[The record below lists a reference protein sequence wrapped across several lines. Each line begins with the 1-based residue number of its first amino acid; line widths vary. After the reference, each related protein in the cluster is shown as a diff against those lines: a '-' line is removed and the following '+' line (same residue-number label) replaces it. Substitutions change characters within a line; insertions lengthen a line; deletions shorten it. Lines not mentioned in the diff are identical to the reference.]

1 MTEIPSRA
9 RVVIIGG
16 GVIGTSVAYHL
27 AQLGWTDV
35 LLLEQGQLS
44 CGTTWHAAGLVGQ
57 LRASENGTR
66 LVQYSCELYERLEK
80 ETGLGTGFRRCG
92 GVTVART
99 ADRMTQLHRTAA
111 TAEAY
116 QLECELI
123 SPRRARELYPIMAVD
138 DLAGAIWLPGDGRAN
153 PTDLTAALARGARD
167 KGVTIRERTRVTA
180 VLTKNNAVTGVRTD
194 RGDVE
199 AEVVVNCA
207 GQWAKA
213 VGAMAG
219 VTVPLHSAEHFYV
232 VTEQVDG
239 VNRDFPILRDPD
251 GYTYIKE
258 EVGGLV
264 VGGFEPDAKPWVAPD
279 ALPYPFEFQLLEE
292 DWDHFAILMDSAIK
306 RIPVLAETGIKM
318 FYNGPESF
326 TPDNQFIL
334 GEAPELRNFFV
345 AAGFNSVGIASAG
358 GAGRAL
364 AEWITEGEPGLDL
377 SAVDIRRFA
386 AFNGNNQWL
395 HDRVSEVLGLHYAVP
410 WPNRELTSARPFRRS
425 PAYHLLKQANAGFG
439 SKMGWERANFFAP
452 PGQRPDI
459 EYGWGRQNW
468 QPWSS
473 AEQRAARGAVA
484 LFDQTS
490 FSKYLVTGRD
500 AEQALQ
506 WLCTADVAVSPGRTV
521 YTGMLNA
528 HGTYEADITVTRLSA
543 TEFLLVSSAAA
554 TERDKDHITRRMPA
568 GGHASLVDVTSQYAV
583 YGVMGPR
590 SRDLLSRLS
599 RTDLGDEAFPF
610 GSSREIDLGYA
621 TVRATRITYVGEL
634 GWELYVPAE
643 FAVGAY
649 EDLVDAGAG
658 LGLVNAGYYAIES
671 LRLEKAYRAFGRELT
686 PDYNPV
692 EAGLLF
698 ACKLK
703 TAIGFLGRE
712 AVEQARAA
720 GPRRKLVS
728 LVLTDPDA
736 MIWGGELVLRDGVA
750 VGQVTSGAWG
760 ETLGGGVALA
770 YIRHPDGDVLT
781 PDLVRAGEYQVNVGG
796 QLHPATVHLRPPFD
810 PAGDRVKG
818 RYQAGPPQELFS
830 RTRAGSCPR
839 TGTSIS
845 RSSSSRYTLTYA
857 VSQGGDYASCWHR
870 APAPL
875 PVHRPVHHRRRGPH
889 RVLRAGHATRR
900 ARQGPRTHLLPRPG
914 RLTGPGRAAER
925 GRRQRDDSG
934 RLSRPGVRGATP
946 QPSRA
951 EAGQAGLPG
960 RDHQHDDRRRDLP
973 LPRRIAAQGR
983 ERLPARA
990 PRPGAPGHHRHR
1002 RQRPRTMCWP
1012 AGGRPAEPGPAC
1024 LVRDEGHPRGRHP
1037 PDHDHGPADGRRRA
1051 GRPHRRDEL
1060 LPARAGRMAPGP
1072 ARSPGRPCRG
1082 TAGRWLQ
1089 QHAGPRLHPLRRP
1102 GRERVRR
1109 VPYLRLRRAGIDS
1122 AQRRPALP
1130 VDLGVRRPAARA
1142 QPARQPGRVPGHR
1155 PDVPASCWP
1164 SLTSAAREL

>member
-1 MTEIPSRA
+1 M
-9 RVVIIGG
+9 VIIGG

-27 AQLGWTDV
+27 AHLGWTDV

-80 ETGLGTGFRRCG
+80 ETGLSTGFRRCG

-99 ADRMTQLHRTAA
+99 PDRMTQLRRTAA
-111 TAEAY
+111 AAEAY

-123 SPRRARELYPIMAVD
+123 SPRRAAELYPIMKVD

-167 KGVTIRERTRVTA
+167 RGVTIRERTRVTA
-180 VLTKNNAVTGVRTD
+180 VLTGNGAVTGVRTD
-194 RGDVE
+194 HGDVE

-207 GQWAKA
+207 GQWAKQ
-213 VGAMAG
+213 VSAMAG
-219 VTVPLHSAEHFYV
+219 MTVPLHSAEHFYV

-239 VNRDFPILRDPD
+239 VHRDFPILRDPD

-279 ALPYPFEFQLLEE
+279 ALPYPFEFQLLED
-292 DWDHFAILMDSAIK
+292 DWDHFAILMDSAIA

-364 AEWITEGEPGLDL
+364 AEWIIEGEPALDL

-410 WPNRELTSARPFRRS
+410 WPNRELASARPFRRS
-425 PAYHLLKQANAGFG
+425 PVYHLLKQANAGFG

-452 PGQRPDI
+452 PGQPAGI
-459 EYGWGRQNW
+459 EYGWGQQNW
-468 QPWSS
+468 QPWSC
-473 AEQRAARGAVA
+473 AEQRAARTGVA

-500 AEQALQ
+500 AEQVLQ
-506 WLCTADVAVSPGRTV
+506 WLCTADVAVPPGRTV
-521 YTGMLNA
+521 YTGMLNSR
-528 HGTYEADITVTRLSA
+528 GTYEADITVTRLSA
-543 TEFLLVSSAAA
+543 DGFLLVSSAAA
-554 TERDKDHITRRMPA
+554 TERDKDHITRRMPLGA
-568 GGHASLVDVTSQYAV
+568 HASLVDMTSAFAV

-590 SRDLLSRLS
+590 SRDLLGLLS
-599 RTDLGDEAFPF
+599 RADLSDEAFPF

-649 EDLVDAGAG
+649 EDLMSAGTD
-658 LGLVNAGYYAIES
+658 LGLANAGYYAIES

-686 PDYNPV
+686 PDYNPA

-703 TAIGFLGRE
+703 TSIGFLGRE
-712 AVEQARAA
+712 AVEQVRAA
-720 GPRRKLVS
+720 GLRRRLVS
-728 LVLTDPDA
+728 LVLADSAA

-760 ETLGGGVALA
+760 ETLGGCVGLT
-770 YIRHPDGDVLT
+770 YIRLPDDRVLT
-781 PDLVRAGEYQVNVGG
+781 PDLLRAGAYQVNVGG
-796 QLHPATVHLRPPFD
+796 QLYPATVHLRPPFD
-810 PAGDRVKG
+810 PTGDRIRG
-818 RYQAGPPQELFS
+818 RY
-830 RTRAGSCPR
+830 
-839 TGTSIS
+839 
-845 RSSSSRYTLTYA
+845 
-857 VSQGGDYASCWHR
+857 H
-870 APAPL
+870 
-875 PVHRPVHHRRRGPH
+875 
-889 RVLRAGHATRR
+889 
-900 ARQGPRTHLLPRPG
+900 
-914 RLTGPGRAAER
+914 GPGA
-925 GRRQRDDSG
+925 
-934 RLSRPGVRGATP
+934 
-946 QPSRA
+946 
-951 EAGQAGLPG
+951 
-960 RDHQHDDRRRDLP
+960 
-973 LPRRIAAQGR
+973 
-983 ERLPARA
+983 
-990 PRPGAPGHHRHR
+990 
-1002 RQRPRTMCWP
+1002 
-1012 AGGRPAEPGPAC
+1012 
-1024 LVRDEGHPRGRHP
+1024 
-1037 PDHDHGPADGRRRA
+1037 
-1051 GRPHRRDEL
+1051 
-1060 LPARAGRMAPGP
+1060 
-1072 ARSPGRPCRG
+1072 
-1082 TAGRWLQ
+1082 
-1089 QHAGPRLHPLRRP
+1089 
-1102 GRERVRR
+1102 
-1109 VPYLRLRRAGIDS
+1109 
-1122 AQRRPALP
+1122 
-1130 VDLGVRRPAARA
+1130 
-1142 QPARQPGRVPGHR
+1142 
-1155 PDVPASCWP
+1155 
-1164 SLTSAAREL
+1164 